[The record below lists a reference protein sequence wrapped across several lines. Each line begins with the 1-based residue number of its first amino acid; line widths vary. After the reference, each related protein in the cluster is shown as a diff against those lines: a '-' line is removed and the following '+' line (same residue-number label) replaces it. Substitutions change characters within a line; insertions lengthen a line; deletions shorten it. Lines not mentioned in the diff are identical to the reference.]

1 MIDSDVKPIFDSLFC
16 LLNRLCYLFGY
27 YFTTCK
33 GSVEE
38 GDDQGTDESFWIIGC
53 SVVPVLSQAG
63 RILPIGFNN

>member
-27 YFTTCK
+27 DPTTCK

-38 GDDQGTDESFWIIGC
+38 GDDQGMDESSG
-53 SVVPVLSQAG
+53 
-63 RILPIGFNN
+63 

>member
-27 YFTTCK
+27 DFTTCT

-38 GDDQGTDESFWIIGC
+38 GDDQGTDESFG
-53 SVVPVLSQAG
+53 SLDVLSYLYCPQAG
-63 RILPIGFNN
+63 RILPIGFY